1 MTKKI
6 SVPDLLKTKHINLL
20 KIAYQMLIFSRRK
33 LMGMLIGT
41 TFAAFIIMNQ
51 PGIYQ
56 GISDRIVAD
65 ISAIEEPDLWV
76 MANNSSDFGSPTYF
90 SGEDPYRIR
99 SIPGVLWV
107 KQIYRLWYNL
117 YHLKTEKR
125 STWVI
130 IGVDPDTLIGL
141 PKELSVGSRNSIYN
155 SNALIIDGYAINQLE
170 TEDKKSIGAGDLLFE
185 GRNNWLVTGIARPIR
200 TYMLQPKAYILNTHI
215 PDLIHRPSFILVKTK
230 QSANIHEIAQRIHEK
245 TGYDA
250 LTQKEFIDRSL
261 AYFRSHTPIVLIFIC
276 IAIMGFVIGLI
287 VMWQIFSNF
296 ILTHVHQ
303 FGMLKMLGV
312 PNRSLRNMVLF
323 QALFTG
329 GIGYL
334 IGLLL
339 VILFGLA
346 VHDTVI
352 AFHLT
357 WQIALLGAL
366 GTTFIIVLSS
376 SFSIM
381 KVLRMDTIELCRDL
395 N

>member
-1 MTKKI
+1 
-6 SVPDLLKTKHINLL
+6 
-20 KIAYQMLIFSRRK
+20 
-33 LMGMLIGT
+33 
-41 TFAAFIIMNQ
+41 
-51 PGIYQ
+51 
-56 GISDRIVAD
+56 
-65 ISAIEEPDLWV
+65 
-76 MANNSSDFGSPTYF
+76 
-90 SGEDPYRIR
+90 
-99 SIPGVLWV
+99 
-107 KQIYRLWYNL
+107 
-117 YHLKTEKR
+117 
-125 STWVI
+125 
-130 IGVDPDTLIGL
+130 
-141 PKELSVGSRNSIYN
+141 
-155 SNALIIDGYAINQLE
+155 
-170 TEDKKSIGAGDLLFE
+170 
-185 GRNNWLVTGIARPIR
+185 
-200 TYMLQPKAYILNTHI
+200 MLQPKAYILNTHI

-261 AYFRSHTPIVLIFIC
+261 AYIRSHTPIVLIFIC